1 MRGTLGK
8 HRPHGLFPVRGFCP
22 RWKKPSSTQQTSH
35 PEAEEL
41 QGPIFFLFVSTFL
54 FHFTNIY
61 YVISLRLEVY
71 QYTDCTFLCIYKAQ
85 HYRTLQTHLIQT
97 FLYVA
102 PFVHKCP
109 QKYYKHEINPMSSCM
124 TELVEPH

>member
-1 MRGTLGK
+1 MVYSLSVASAPDGRSQVLLSRPLIQMLKNCRG
-8 HRPHGLFPVRGFCP
+8 
-22 RWKKPSSTQQTSH
+22 Q
-35 PEAEEL
+35 
-41 QGPIFFLFVSTFL
+41 FFLFVSTFL